1 MMKIYTCRE
10 TKISWGNGKMKDTA
24 VRQVHEALNTLRA
37 INVVNKD
44 DWERA
49 AKAANLDSSVQL
61 NILWIIC
68 CYEGVRVTQIADW
81 TFWHPSSIVIHIK
94 KLMEKQL
101 VSIEKSDI
109 DGRVVHVYPTGAG
122 RQVIEKSRKNTPS
135 LFRLTEALEK
145 LKERYSVVVVE
156 LFFEC
161 ISFLAQTLH
170 GADKVRWIQ
179 EGEERF
185 PENQSSAG

>member
-1 MMKIYTCRE
+1 MK
-10 TKISWGNGKMKDTA
+10 SQA
-24 VRQVHEALNTLRA
+24 VRQVYEALNTLRA

-49 AKAANLDSSVQL
+49 AKAAGLNSSVQL
-61 NILWIIC
+61 NILWIIY

-94 KLMEKQL
+94 KLMEKGL
-101 VSIEKSDI
+101 VTIEKSDS
-109 DGRVVHVYPTGAG
+109 DGRVVHVFPTLAG
-122 RQVIEKSRKNTPS
+122 RQVIELSRQNVPS
-135 LFRLTEALEK
+135 LFRLSAALES
-145 LKERYSVVVVE
+145 LEERYSPVVVE

-161 ISFLAQTLH
+161 MTFLAQSLH

-179 EGEERF
+179 EGEERY
-185 PENQSSAG
+185 PEQTSIVG